1 VKDGLQNVPI
11 DRWLMRIK
19 DVCSILSSLLSAASV
34 IIGILWI
41 GFKFIA
47 AQAEQQRVLNDQ
59 QKMLNMLVQ
68 ERVSDGKK

>member
-1 VKDGLQNVPI
+1 MKDGLQNVPL

-19 DVCSILSSLLSAASV
+19 DVCSILSSIFSTASV

-47 AQAEQQRVLNDQ
+47 AQAEQQRILNDQ
-59 QKMLNMLVQ
+59 QKVMNMLLQGQVHNG
-68 ERVSDGKK
+68 EK